1 MSTTSQNFDPLPIF
15 MRENYDFL
23 SIKMKTYFM
32 SQDLWDIVDSCFNNP
47 ENPTVEQL
55 RQIKKDQQKDAKAL
69 YALQQALHDTIFPRI
84 MGATT
89 AREAWNTLKEE
100 FQGNAKTKDL
110 TSLSVT
116 ELIGSL
122 EAYEKRLNKSVKSQV
137 KLGNGTLVETKGKG
151 CQVGKQHRQAF
162 PSGKAWRAKALLE
175 LVHTDVCGPMR
186 TPSLDNNRYFILF
199 IDDYTRMTWVYFLRE
214 RTEVFNIFKKFKTHV
229 EKQSGHY
236 IKALRSDRGKEYTS
250 KEFNKFCEDEGVEH
264 QLTVGY
270 APEQNGVSERKNR
283 TIMEMARSMIF
294 EKGLPNIFWVE
305 AVYTAVYLL
314 NRCPTKALQN
324 KTPIEAWSNI
334 KPSAK
339 HLKVFGCICYVH
351 IPKEKRHKLEEKSEV
366 GIFLGYSS
374 QSKGYRIYNPKT
386 KKFMISRDV
395 KFDESAS
402 WNWEE
407 EKVEKKSV
415 TIIQPCREENEETPG
430 TIPQPTTPPAIQDE
444 GSPEPRIRSLQDIY
458 ETCNFITIEPKSFE
472 VVVKEEIWRKAMEE
486 EIKTIEKNKTW
497 KLVDRPKDK
506 EIIGVK
512 WVYKTKFN
520 PDGSIQKHKAR
531 LIAKGYSQQPGI
543 DFNETFAPVARLDT
557 IRALVALAAQKKW
570 KIYQLD
576 ALKLKKA
583 LYGLKQAPR
592 AWNSRIDKYF
602 INAGFRRS
610 KSEPTLYSKTQ
621 GKSDILIVSLYVD
634 DLIYTGNNEKIIQ
647 EFKKVMM
654 KTFEMSDLGL
664 MHYFLGIEINQ
675 EEDDIFICQK
685 KYTENLLKKFKMY
698 GCKTVATPLI
708 TNEKLRKE
716 DGSSKANESV
726 YRSLIGSLLYLTTT
740 RPDIMYSTSLLSR
753 FMQNPSQIHYG
764 AAKRIL
770 RYLQGTID
778 YGIWY
783 KPTTNPRLFGY
794 TDSDWA
800 GSVDDMKSTSG
811 YAFTIGSGI
820 FSWSSKKQET
830 VALSSAEA
838 EYVATAS
845 SACQAIWLKRIF
857 EDMGEC
863 QIETTEI
870 LCDNKSAIAM
880 AKNPVFHSKT
890 KHITIKHH
898 FLRKVSANK
907 EVELKYCKT
916 EEQIADIFTK
926 ALPRPKFELLRS
938 MLGVTQMCIKEEC

>member
-1 MSTTSQNFDPLPIF
+1 
-15 MRENYDFL
+15 
-23 SIKMKTYFM
+23 
-32 SQDLWDIVDSCFNNP
+32 
-47 ENPTVEQL
+47 
-55 RQIKKDQQKDAKAL
+55 
-69 YALQQALHDTIFPRI
+69 
-84 MGATT
+84 
-89 AREAWNTLKEE
+89 
-100 FQGNAKTKDL
+100 
-110 TSLSVT
+110 
-116 ELIGSL
+116 
-122 EAYEKRLNKSVKSQV
+122 
-137 KLGNGTLVETKGKG
+137 
-151 CQVGKQHRQAF
+151 
-162 PSGKAWRAKALLE
+162 
-175 LVHTDVCGPMR
+175 
-186 TPSLDNNRYFILF
+186 
-199 IDDYTRMTWVYFLRE
+199 
-214 RTEVFNIFKKFKTHV
+214 
-229 EKQSGHY
+229 
-236 IKALRSDRGKEYTS
+236 
-250 KEFNKFCEDEGVEH
+250 
-264 QLTVGY
+264 
-270 APEQNGVSERKNR
+270 
-283 TIMEMARSMIF
+283 
-294 EKGLPNIFWVE
+294 
-305 AVYTAVYLL
+305 
-314 NRCPTKALQN
+314 
-324 KTPIEAWSNI
+324 
-334 KPSAK
+334 
-339 HLKVFGCICYVH
+339 
-351 IPKEKRHKLEEKSEV
+351 
-366 GIFLGYSS
+366 
-374 QSKGYRIYNPKT
+374 
-386 KKFMISRDV
+386 
-395 KFDESAS
+395 
-402 WNWEE
+402 
-407 EKVEKKSV
+407 
-415 TIIQPCREENEETPG
+415 
-430 TIPQPTTPPAIQDE
+430 
-444 GSPEPRIRSLQDIY
+444 
-458 ETCNFITIEPKSFE
+458 
-472 VVVKEEIWRKAMEE
+472 MEE

-531 LIAKGYSQQPGI
+531 LVAKGYSQQPGI

-557 IRALVALAAQKKW
+557 IRALVALAVQKKW

-576 ALKLKKA
+576 VKSAFLNGELEEEIYVEQPQGFIEQGGENKALKLKKA
-583 LYGLKQAPR
+583 LHGLKQAPR

-634 DLIYTGNNEKIIQ
+634 DLICTRNNEKIIQ
-647 EFKKVMM
+647 EFKKDMM

-675 EEDDIFICQK
+675 EEDGIFICQK

-740 RPDIMYSTSLLSR
+740 RPDIMYATSLLSR

-783 KPTTNPRLFGY
+783 KPITDPRLFGY

-838 EYVATAS
+838 EYVAAAS

-857 EDMGEC
+857 EDMGER

-890 KHITIKHH
+890 KHIAIKHH
-898 FLRKVSANK
+898 FLREVSANK